1 MTPALTIERARHR
14 DGITLLE
21 VLISC
26 GLLVVGLSTIA
37 ALLPAAG
44 SQLAQAVTE
53 DRAAVLLANAMAE
66 VFNRGLLSADVF
78 PASSGT
84 ACALALGKI
93 VGRLPALND
102 PVIRSHF
109 TSPSEEGRRR
119 CGSERTFVLEDLL
132 VYDPP
137 RYADT
142 PVNAFSRDSA
152 GTGPRKFRPEICWG
166 ATLRPSTAAPVAG
179 DRATLSIVVFKR
191 EGDAGS
197 GQMADA
203 MPIVLTKV
211 GSFYESDLTP
221 TGALLRGCSWLLAIP
236 GPTVKDPPSWHKIMS
251 SWRWDICRLCHGKG
265 CPDCGHDGKK
275 QTTRLILSNQQAFAE
290 LTGSTADGATAT
302 VFAFEGILRVDDQVV
317 TLH

>member
-1 MTPALTIERARHR
+1 MTPVLTIERTRHR
-14 DGITLLE
+14 GGITLLE

-53 DRAAVLLANAMAE
+53 DRAAVLLSNATAE

-78 PASSGT
+78 PVSSGT
-84 ACALALGKI
+84 ARTLALGKV
-93 VGRLPALND
+93 VGRLPAFND
-102 PVIRSHF
+102 PMISSHF
-109 TSPSEEGRRR
+109 APLSEEGRRR
-119 CGSERTFVLEDLL
+119 CGSERTFVLEDAL

-137 RYADT
+137 LYADT
-142 PVNAFSRDSA
+142 PVNAFSRD
-152 GTGPRKFRPEICWG
+152 GNRTGPRKFRPEICWG
-166 ATLRPSTAAPVAG
+166 ATLRPNTAAPAAG

-203 MPIVLTKV
+203 MPVVLTKV

-221 TGALLRGCSWLLAIP
+221 TGALLRACSWLLAIP
-236 GPTVKDPPSWHKIMS
+236 GATTTEPPSWHKIMS
-251 SWRWDICRLCHGKG
+251 SWRWEICRLCNGNG
-265 CPDCGHDGKK
+265 CSDCGHDGKK
-275 QTTRLILSNQQAFAE
+275 QTTRLILSNQQAFAD

>member
-1 MTPALTIERARHR
+1 MAPVLTIERARHR
-14 DGITLLE
+14 GGITLLE

-53 DRAAVLLANAMAE
+53 DRAAVLLSNATAE

-78 PASSGT
+78 PVSSGT
-84 ACALALGKI
+84 VRTLALGKV
-93 VGRLPALND
+93 VGRLPSFDD
-102 PVIRSHF
+102 PVISSHF
-109 TSPSEEGRRR
+109 TPPSEEGRRR
-119 CGSERTFVLEDLL
+119 CGSERTFVLEDAL

-137 RYADT
+137 LYADT
-142 PVNAFSRDSA
+142 PVNAFSRD
-152 GTGPRKFRPEICWG
+152 GNRTGPRKFRPEICWG
-166 ATLRPSTAAPVAG
+166 ATLRPNTAAPAAG

-221 TGALLRGCSWLLAIP
+221 AGSLLRGCSWLLAIP
-236 GPTVKDPPSWHKIMS
+236 GSTATDPPRWHKIMS
-251 SWRWDICRLCHGKG
+251 SWRWEICRLCNGNG

-275 QTTRLILSNQQAFAE
+275 QTTRLILGNQQAFAE
-290 LTGSTADGATAT
+290 LTGATADGATAT

>member
-1 MTPALTIERARHR
+1 MAPVLTIERIRHR
-14 DGITLLE
+14 GGITLLE

-26 GLLVVGLSTIA
+26 GLLVIGLSTIA

-53 DRAAVLLANAMAE
+53 DRAAVLLSNATAE
-66 VFNRGLLSADVF
+66 VFNRGLVSADVF

-84 ACALALGKI
+84 ARTLALGKV
-93 VGRLPALND
+93 VGLLPAFDD

-109 TSPSEEGRRR
+109 TPPSDEGRRR
-119 CGSERTFVLEDLL
+119 CGSERTFVLEDVL

-137 RYADT
+137 LYSDS
-142 PVNAFSRDSA
+142 PMNAFFRD
-152 GTGPRKFRPEICWG
+152 GNRTGPRKFRPEICWG
-166 ATLRPSTAAPVAG
+166 ATLRPNTAAPAPG

-191 EGDAGS
+191 EGDAAS

-203 MPIVLTKV
+203 VPIVLTKV

-236 GPTVKDPPSWHKIMS
+236 RSTTEDSPGWYKIMS
-251 SWRWDICRLCHGKG
+251 SWRWEVCRLCNGKG
-265 CPDCGHDGKK
+265 CPACGNDGRKP
-275 QTTRLILSNQQAFAE
+275 TTRIILSNQQGFAE

-317 TLH
+317 TLN